1 MLRLPLGRL
10 GPLHNNGFQGGLQ
23 QLGVGGVGSADA
35 SSKGS
40 AVPLDQQAF
49 LEQAFLEQAFLEQ
62 AFLEQAFLEQA
73 FLEQAFLEQAFL
85 DARLGTVGGVWA
97 DALVLCPFLPTHS
110 SCAPFYRRRCQERPV
125 LCLGT
130 RRQPAS
136 ASLRLADHHI
146 W

>member
-1 MLRLPLGRL
+1 MLRLLLGRL

-40 AVPLDQQAF
+40 AVPLDQ
-49 LEQAFLEQAFLEQ
+49 QAFLEQAFLEQ